1 MPTGS
6 DESTREK
13 RRPIVSSSWNLPSAQ
28 EEASCMGMGSSG
40 NPPCSSQLSP
50 QESVPTATPKP
61 IHRFVPRSWKDFFSR
76 SRRSGPEGVPPI
88 TYFPANTQSSL
99 PSHPI
104 LARARSKKIIFEDE
118 LAAYPPRGHSRGPSG
133 LRGGHPGMKRAAAPG
148 HNPGPPLVPDYVLKY
163 PAVGSTRERAQF
175 KAVFNDQY
183 AEYCE
188 LHAEVSA
195 GLHKF
200 QELESMMAQLPH
212 HSASRKEE
220 ARLARVRREFEKKRK
235 DPTFLE
241 KQERCR
247 YLQKKL
253 QHLKVQI
260 QKFDEE
266 NRDSSV
272 YF

>member
-1 MPTGS
+1 MPRGS

-28 EEASCMGMGSSG
+28 EEASCRGTWSSG
-40 NPPCSSQLSP
+40 DPPCSSRPSP
-50 QESVPTATPKP
+50 QESVPTATLKP
-61 IHRFVPRSWKDFFSR
+61 IRRFVPRSWKDFFSR
-76 SRRSGPEGVPPI
+76 GRRSGPEGFPPI
-88 TYFPANTQSSL
+88 TYFPADTQSSL
-99 PSHPI
+99 PSRPI
-104 LARARSKKIIFEDE
+104 LAQARSKRIVFEDE
-118 LAAYPPRGHSRGPSG
+118 LPACPPRGPSG
-133 LRGGHPGMKRAAAPG
+133 PGGGHPGMKRAAVPRHDSA
-148 HNPGPPLVPDYVLKY
+148 PPLVPDYVLKY

-183 AEYCE
+183 AEYRE

-200 QELESMMAQLPH
+200 QELEAMMAQLPR

-220 ARLARVRREFEKKRK
+220 ARLARVRREYEKKRK

-266 NRDSSV
+266 NRDGSV